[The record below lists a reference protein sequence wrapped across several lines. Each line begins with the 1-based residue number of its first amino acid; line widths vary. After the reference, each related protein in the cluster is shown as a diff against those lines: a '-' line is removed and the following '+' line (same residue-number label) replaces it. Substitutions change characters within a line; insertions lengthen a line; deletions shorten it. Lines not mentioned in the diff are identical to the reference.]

1 MSRQPH
7 RSVLFQ
13 YYILD
18 NTRIDIYV
26 TRVNHSVMKKK
37 LTLTIDEEVT
47 ELAKRLAKRENTS
60 VSEIVE
66 QYLVERTS
74 DESNWG
80 PEKNSITASL
90 LGSASLPKE
99 QSQLS
104 YKKIKESE
112 ILKKYGRKDS
122 R

>member
-1 MSRQPH
+1 
-7 RSVLFQ
+7 
-13 YYILD
+13 
-18 NTRIDIYV
+18 
-26 TRVNHSVMKKK
+26 MKKK

-47 ELAKRLAKRENTS
+47 EQAKRLAKRENTS

-74 DESNWG
+74 DESNWS

-90 LGSASLPKE
+90 LGSASLPKK
-99 QSQLS
+99 QSKQS